1 MKLKTKL
8 FSILGITPLLS
19 ISPLSNTQIV
29 QAATQDVSINNYYV
43 QNVTDE
49 GFDFY
54 INFNSSEEIPSLN
67 LAYWKNGNYYEMK
80 WMSAEKIGRNQFK
93 AHIKMRDIGSGTE
106 YVYLGLHPIING
118 NDIFIADIPIKLDT
132 IKPNLNV
139 GLSNSNWTNKNIYIN
154 ANSSDNMNIV
164 ERMSFTNKN
173 NQKSYYDLY
182 SNPKILLIK
191 GFDVSAVGDYIGNRT
206 NVTTIQGDSINSV
219 NQLKG
224 YDIVIYDGAHWEMK
238 TNVAPI
244 LNQAFEDGVS
254 IITNFNDDYENIS
267 IGNGN
272 TTITGGTYTFSNYSN
287 NNSNYMHYLNGRLN
301 RFAYLMDGKSESDG
315 AGYRKIYA
323 GNDAFIISTVTHN
336 DGTQTPGVLMETHSS
351 GNKWIHFQAAN
362 LPTSS
367 GALFRAMDEIMHG
380 TMKTRQNYNKSF
392 EISENGTYVI
402 ESEDFS
408 GNITSKSITVSN
420 IDKNAPTI
428 DVSGVPTK
436 WVNSAT
442 LTVSAADDL
451 SGITQI
457 ILPNGSAISGNSAN
471 YVVKENGNYTFRA
484 RDAAGNETVKT
495 VNVSLIDNT
504 INDITNVNGTTTIID
519 KNTSKRRMEFSYS
532 GIVDSQSGFKG
543 YSYVIDKN
551 PNTIPDNV
559 VDTTSTKITQ
569 DITDT
574 GVYYLHIKALDNA
587 GNSSNVIHHKMDI
600 PNLKAVADNI
610 NNKIRLDWTMEDV
623 NNKTFKIYQKKP
635 ESNEFQTISST
646 NLDISKKV
654 NVLNVYPN
662 VGTPITFKTW
672 DGETLTLPASASLKK
687 WMEEPNPESPK
698 GYGKGLIEVAPIT
711 IDEFNANPNLYL
723 KNPDGSWKYDVIMFG
738 TYDNNGGKDLTTSS
752 LEATKEF
759 IESGKGVLFGHDTVT
774 QWTNRINFPKL
785 EEYINTKTYG
795 FNGNGTPE
803 DMWTM
808 PWSGGTEVAITKK
821 GLLTNYPWK
830 IGDIGTKLTI
840 PYTHTNSQITKGD
853 IWMKF
858 SNPKPDPETQVPI
871 DVNEYTDNGVGSNM
885 AYLTTWNNVSMVQTG
900 HAIDIYNATP
910 DEQKLLANTLFY
922 LNQLSTDNFLDD
934 YSGQDV
940 TPPNKV
946 SNITHSFTDD
956 GFININFNQVN
967 DNGSIYEYYVE
978 SQTKDNNSLTIS
990 NVVKTEIKAGLK
1002 GYSYVIDNNPNTIPD
1017 NKIEQV
1023 SNNSIKIKTNSKQEL
1038 YLHIKAIDN
1047 ADNSSEV
1054 VHYNITDITPPILSE
1069 TISPNTWTNKDVTIT
1084 VVGSDVGSG
1093 IKEIITPNGI
1103 VVKGNVVSFVATKN
1117 GLYSFKAV
1125 DFMGNET
1132 IKSINIT
1139 NIDKNKPTVN
1149 IINNQNWTNQN
1160 VQVDITAED
1169 N

>member
-1 MKLKTKL
+1 MKRNTKW

-19 ISPLSNTQIV
+19 ISPLSDTQIV
-29 QAATQDVSINNYYV
+29 QAATHDISINNYYV

-54 INFNSSEEIPSLN
+54 INFNSSEEIPSLY
-67 LAYWKNGNYYEMK
+67 LPYWKNGNYQGMK
-80 WMSAEKIGRNQFK
+80 RMYAQRIGRNQFK

-106 YVYLGLHPIING
+106 YVYLGIHPIING
-118 NDIFIADIPIKLDT
+118 NNIFIADIPLKLDT

-173 NQKSYYDLY
+173 NQKSYHDLY

-191 GFDVSAVGDYIGNRT
+191 GFNTSPIEDSIGNRVT
-206 NVTTIQGDSINSV
+206 VTTIAASSINSV
-219 NQLKG
+219 TQLKG

-244 LNQAFEDGVS
+244 LNQAFEQGVS
-254 IITNFNDDYENIS
+254 IITNFNDDYANIS

-272 TTITGGTYTFSNYSN
+272 VTNASGTYTFKDYNTGGSFR
-287 NNSNYMHYLNGRLN
+287 GRLN
-301 RFAYLMDGKSESDG
+301 RFAYLMNGASEGDGG
-315 AGYRKIYA
+315 GYKKIYA

-495 VNVSLIDNT
+495 VNISLIDNN
-504 INDITNVNGTTTIID
+504 IDNITNVNGTTTIID
-519 KNTSKRRMEFSYS
+519 KNSSKRRMEFSYS

-587 GNSSNVIHHKMDI
+587 GNSSNVIHHKMDM
-600 PNLKAVADNI
+600 PNLTAKSNSIEDM
-610 NNKIRLDWTMEDV
+610 IRLDWTMGDV

-654 NVLNVYPN
+654 NVLNIHPN
-662 VGTPITFKTW
+662 GGTSTTFTTW
-672 DGETLTLPASASLKK
+672 DGETLTLPASANLKK
-687 WMEEPNPESPK
+687 WMETPNGENSK
-698 GYGKGLIEVAPIT
+698 GYGKGLIEVTPVI
-711 IDEFNANPNLYL
+711 IEDFNSNPNQYM
-723 KNPDGSWKYDVIMFG
+723 KDGNGNWKYDVIYMG
-738 TYDNNGGKDLTTSS
+738 AWDCNNGKNLNDTAVNLVS
-752 LEATKEF
+752 EF
-759 IESGKGVLFGHDTVT
+759 IDSGRGFLAGHDTIGFEYG
-774 QWTNRINFPKL
+774 TNVGIGRIRDKFNIKVGYWSNPNTPTDEGFH
-785 EEYINTKTYG
+785 YFGGYSNTKII
-795 FNGNGTPE
+795 
-803 DMWTM
+803 
-808 PWSGGTEVAITKK
+808 VKKK

-830 IGDIGTKLTI
+830 IGDINTELSV
-840 PYTHTNSQITKGD
+840 PSTHSTSNFAFGD
-853 IWMKF
+853 IWMVF
-858 SNPKPDPETQVPI
+858 PE
-871 DVNEYTDNGVGSNM
+871 DNKWSGSNFPSELNKSSNF
-885 AYLTTWNNVSMVQTG
+885 YLTTWNNTAMIQTG
-900 HAIDIYNATP
+900 HSNGQSTP
-910 DEQKLLANTLFY
+910 DEQKILANTLFY
-922 LNQLSTDNFLDD
+922 LNQLATDNFLDD

-967 DNGSIYEYYVE
+967 DNGSVYEYYVE

-1054 VHYNITDITPPILSE
+1054 VHYNITDITPPMLSE

-1103 VVKGNVVSFVATKN
+1103 VVKGNKASFVATKN

-1160 VQVDITAED
+1160 VQVNITVED